1 MEPTI
6 ETIAEKKLVG
16 KRIRTSF
23 SVNRTF
29 ELWSN
34 FMPRRKEIQ
43 NIIGT
48 ERYSIQIYEP
58 MFFNNFDQNKEFEK
72 WATVEVTDF
81 DSVPDGM
88 ETFILIKG
96 LYAVFL
102 YHGAASEATPTF
114 QYILDA
120 WLPNSEY
127 KLDDRPHFEVLG
139 EKYKNEDPNSE
150 EILWIPIKRK

>member
-1 MEPTI
+1 MEPKL

-34 FMPRRKEIQ
+34 FMPGRKEIK
-43 NIIGT
+43 NVIGT
-48 ERYSIQIYEP
+48 ELYSIQIYEP
-58 MFFNNFDQNKEFEK
+58 LFFINFDPNQEFEK

-88 ETFILIKG
+88 QTFILIRG

-102 YHGAASEATPTF
+102 YHGAASATTPTF
-114 QYILDA
+114 QYILGT
-120 WLPNSEY
+120 WLPNSGY
-127 KLDDRPHFEVLG
+127 ILDDRPHFEVIG

-150 EILWIPIKRK
+150 EELWIPIK